1 MISALLVKKDDT
13 FLIELDETKIN
24 DDEYMC
30 NLLGINKTMISS
42 VVRTIN
48 DCYFRIYCQDF
59 INRDVEWF
67 SSFQVVNGKYKMD
80 IPEEAIFI
88 PVNQFVDADGELDEE
103 ILNIEKLYQFVLE
116 ERIGYIQMEDGVK
129 AYAVA
134 LD

>member
-1 MISALLVKKDDT
+1 MLNALLVKKDG
-13 FLIELDETKIN
+13 FELIEIDGKKIHN
-24 DDEYMC
+24 DEYVC
-30 NLLGINKTMISS
+30 NILGIDNTITSS
-42 VVRTIN
+42 SLRYIN
-48 DCYFRIYCQDF
+48 ACAFRIYHQDYIENIEWYSGIH
-59 INRDVEWF
+59 INGDDIK
-67 SSFQVVNGKYKMD
+67 GD

-88 PVNQFVDADGELDEE
+88 PVNQFVDDDGELDEE